1 MKTKETLTILFLI
14 TSLSAIVLFFSGCS
28 TSNINPSTDGY
39 NRKAMLENITENII
53 IPSYNNLN
61 EKIIDLKTSTSNFSS
76 NINNANLQDL
86 RIKWL
91 QTYKAWQHVEMFN
104 IGKAEEIY
112 FTSKMNTYP
121 TDITRIEANIAS
133 SSYDLINQAN
143 NFDAQGF
150 PALDYMLYGL
160 NEDSLLVIDKYL
172 SNEGDKYI
180 AYINDLVTQITNN
193 TELVIEYWNNN
204 KAEFINSNGNTATSS
219 VNLLTN
225 DFIYYYEKGL
235 RANKIGIPAG
245 VYSGIL
251 TDRVEGYYRRNISK
265 MLVLE
270 ALNASHN
277 FFTGTHFSSNQTGE
291 SLATYLNFITKNN
304 NLSDLIISK
313 FENAKNK
320 VQLLNDNFVHQI
332 ETNNIDMLYAFDAIQ
347 ENVVNLKTD
356 MLFELN
362 ISVDYIDADG
372 D

>member
-28 TSNINPSTDGY
+28 TTNINPSTDGY

-180 AYINDLVTQITNN
+180 AYLNDLVTQITN
-193 TELVIEYWNNN
+193 
-204 KAEFINSNGNTATSS
+204 
-219 VNLLTN
+219 
-225 DFIYYYEKGL
+225 
-235 RANKIGIPAG
+235 
-245 VYSGIL
+245 
-251 TDRVEGYYRRNISK
+251 
-265 MLVLE
+265 
-270 ALNASHN
+270 
-277 FFTGTHFSSNQTGE
+277 
-291 SLATYLNFITKNN
+291 
-304 NLSDLIISK
+304 
-313 FENAKNK
+313 
-320 VQLLNDNFVHQI
+320 
-332 ETNNIDMLYAFDAIQ
+332 AFW
-347 ENVVNLKTD
+347 L
-356 MLFELN
+356 
-362 ISVDYIDADG
+362 
-372 D
+372 